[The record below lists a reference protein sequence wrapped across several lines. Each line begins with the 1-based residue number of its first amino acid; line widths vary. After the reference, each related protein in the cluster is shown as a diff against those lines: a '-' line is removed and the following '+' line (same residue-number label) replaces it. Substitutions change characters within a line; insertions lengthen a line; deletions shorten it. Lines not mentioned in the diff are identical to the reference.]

1 MTTPPPEEFDRLPSA
16 PQLGLLGIES
26 EVERLFGFIKAASS
40 PAATWNCSI
49 EVCHE
54 ERDEWL
60 LPVTEWHR
68 GSVRLGSLMSYWRN
82 FHADAFFPSSL
93 TSTEQTVNWL
103 SSRVLE
109 EKQRILF
116 LVEDRQH
123 GTVGHIGLWLRDGWR
138 LEIDNVVKS
147 PDCSKRGVMSRA
159 LSSLAKW
166 CEDNLPVDELFLRVL
181 TTNSHAISFYQ
192 SNNFVPNGARN
203 VTDTSPILPSE
214 LCDSAAVPDESEA
227 SWQIMRADLSSFTA
241 TQPGSTILTAGPS
254 IGPYESR
261 LTADAVRSGWNSNHS
276 NYLVEFSQQFS
287 QYVGAEYAIPTDS
300 CTSALHLSL
309 WALGVGPGDEVI
321 VPNITWVATANAVA
335 YVGATPVFAD
345 VDPLTWCIDIASA
358 RRLISPRTKAIIPVH
373 LYGFVADVESVARL
387 CDEFGLL
394 HIQDAAPG
402 IGSMMSGRGV
412 GSFGDAACFSF
423 QGAKLLVSG
432 EGGVMTT
439 NSEEVYRKALKI
451 ADVGRRPGT
460 FWIEELGKKMK
471 MSNLTASLALAQL
484 QSVERQIQKKRQIRN
499 WYVESLSHDDRIT
512 FQHESSETRSIC
524 WMTSIRLHET
534 DIERETLRAEL
545 LKLGIDTRPVFDRIS
560 AFPYWAEPKSEH
572 VVASQVSRSAINLP
586 SGVRLTRD
594 EVTRVS
600 DAVIEVLGSMT
611 KSMT

>member
-1 MTTPPPEEFDRLPSA
+1 MTTPPPEELHRLPSA
-16 PQLGLLGIES
+16 PELGLLGIEN
-26 EVERLFGFIKAASS
+26 EAERLFGFIKAASS
-40 PAATWNCSI
+40 PTATWNCSI

-54 ERDEWL
+54 DRGEWL

-68 GSVRLGSLMSYWRN
+68 ESARLGSLMSQWRN
-82 FHADAFFPSSL
+82 FHAEAFLPSL
-93 TSTEQTVNWL
+93 HTSPEQTVNWL
-103 SSRVLE
+103 ASRVLE

-116 LVEDRQH
+116 LVEDRQL

-147 PDCSKRGVMSRA
+147 PACSKRGVMSRA
-159 LSSLAKW
+159 LTSLAKW

-181 TTNSHAISFYQ
+181 TTNSHAISFYK
-192 SNNFVPNGARN
+192 SNHFVPNGFRK
-203 VTDTSPILPSE
+203 VSDTSPILRNEISH
-214 LCDSAAVPDESEA
+214 SAAEPDVKEA
-227 SWQIMRADLSSFTA
+227 LWQIMRADLSSFT
-241 TQPGSTILTAGPS
+241 TPQPGSTILTAGPS

-261 LTADAVRSGWNSNHS
+261 LTADAVRSGWNSHHS
-276 NYLVEFSQQFS
+276 DYLVEFAEQFS

-345 VDPLTWCIDIASA
+345 VDPLTWCIDIDSA
-358 RRLISPRTKAIIPVH
+358 RRLVSSRTKAIIPVH
-373 LYGFVADVESVARL
+373 LYGFVADVESVAQL
-387 CDEFGLL
+387 CDEFELF

-402 IGSMMSGRGV
+402 IGSMVSGKGV
-412 GSFGDAACFSF
+412 GSFADAACFSF

-439 NSEEVYRKALKI
+439 NSEEIYRKAHKI

-484 QSVERQIQKKRQIRN
+484 QSVERQIQKKRQIRD

-524 WMTSIRLHET
+524 WMTSIRLCET
-534 DIERETLRAEL
+534 GIERETFRAEL
-545 LKLGIDTRPVFDRIS
+545 LKLGIDTRPVFDCIS
-560 AFPYWAEPKSEH
+560 AFPYWEEPKSEH
-572 VVASQVSRSAINLP
+572 AVASQVSRRAINLP

-594 EVTRVS
+594 EVARVS
-600 DAVIEVLGSMT
+600 DAVIWVLDSVT
-611 KSMT
+611 K

>member
-1 MTTPPPEEFDRLPSA
+1 MTTPPPEEFHRLPSA
-16 PQLGLLGIES
+16 PELSVLDIEN
-26 EVERLFGFIKAASS
+26 EVERIFGFIKAASS
-40 PAATWNCSI
+40 PTATWNCAI
-49 EVCHE
+49 EVWHE
-54 ERDEWL
+54 DRDEWL

-68 GSVRLGSLMSYWRN
+68 GSAHLGSLMSQWRN
-82 FHADAFFPSSL
+82 FHAAAFFPASL
-93 TSTEQTVNWL
+93 TSQEQTVNWL
-103 SSRVLE
+103 ASRVLA
-109 EKQRILF
+109 EKQRLLF
-116 LVEDRQH
+116 LVEDRQL

-138 LEIDNVVKS
+138 LEVDNVIKS

-166 CEDNLPVDELFLRVL
+166 CEDNLPVEELFLRVL
-181 TTNSHAISFYQ
+181 STNSHAISFYR
-192 SNNFVPNGARN
+192 SSHFVPSGSRK
-203 VTDTSPILPSE
+203 VTDSSPILRSKV
-214 LCDSAAVPDESEA
+214 CDSAAKPDGNEA
-227 SWQIMRADLSSFTA
+227 FWQIMRADLSSFT
-241 TQPGSTILTAGPS
+241 TPQPGSTILTAGPS

-261 LTADAVRSGWNSNHS
+261 LTADAVRSGWNSHHS
-276 NYLVEFSQQFS
+276 DYLAEFEQQFS

-309 WALGVGPGDEVI
+309 WALGIGPGDEVI

-345 VDPLTWCIDIASA
+345 VDPLTWCIDIDSA

-373 LYGFVADVESVARL
+373 LYGFVADLESVARL
-387 CDEFGLL
+387 CDEYGLL

-412 GSFGDAACFSF
+412 GSFGDTACFSF

-439 NSEEVYRKALKI
+439 NSQAIYRKAHKI

-484 QSVERQIQKKRQIRN
+484 QSVERQIQKKRQIRD

-524 WMTSIRLHET
+524 WMTSIRIFET
-534 DIERETLRAEL
+534 NIERETLRAEL
-545 LKLGIDTRPVFDRIS
+545 RKLGIDTRPVFDRIS
-560 AFPYWAEPKSEH
+560 AFPYWEEPKSEH

-586 SGVRLTRD
+586 SGVRLTRN
-594 EVTRVS
+594 EVARVS
-600 DAVIEVLGSMT
+600 DAVIEVLDSIN
-611 KSMT
+611 